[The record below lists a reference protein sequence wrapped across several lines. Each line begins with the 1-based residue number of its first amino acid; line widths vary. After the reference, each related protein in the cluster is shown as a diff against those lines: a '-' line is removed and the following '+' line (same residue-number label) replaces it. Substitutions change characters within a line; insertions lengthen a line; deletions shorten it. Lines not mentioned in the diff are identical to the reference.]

1 MAEQEINEVVNVAG
15 DTIQAL
21 LKLATDAYHHS
32 KQEEAARA
40 AQEVKPT
47 QDVQAKSENIVNRK
61 ENVDS
66 VQSVEPVPE
75 NNQPDRTRIKVK
87 GQVVYDG
94 IAGQKPTVD
103 LLKNNPALVEALSAN
118 LQRIPS
124 PSDPSFSKKRGS
136 ASVEVNGE
144 KVFELKNGV
153 VEVNKISDFQQ
164 QKLVAEQVQPKSEP
178 NQGSGVTQEK
188 PLAPSQATGDFLQQ
202 AIAYPRQQ
210 TPQKVSAFEHFQ
222 KQIELPP
229 KFTQFLNDARTQIDP
244 AHRAN
249 LRGLEV
255 ATVAHQI
262 LNTTG
267 GDKYQGKNYTIE
279 RKDDVLKVSANDG
292 RGEIFRQQY
301 GVIHHKVEA
310 HDMKPFN
317 NFSEK
322 YGPKAALTNEFAQ
335 DALYLVAVAGA
346 VSEGQQV
353 LQHGAYRIEQKGAD
367 LHVGKLDKE
376 TGKTETLL
384 STKDGRVEQ
393 SSFTLTQ
400 ADGFK
405 KMADHLRAKQPA
417 QTETQAQTES
427 QSQAKPPALRR

>member
-1 MAEQEINEVVNVAG
+1 MAEQEINDVVNVVG
-15 DTIQAL
+15 DSIQAL
-21 LKLATDAYHHS
+21 LKLAADAYHRS

-40 AQEVKPT
+40 AQEAKPK

-66 VQSVEPVPE
+66 VQSVEPVSE
-75 NNQPDRTRIKVK
+75 SNQLDRTRIKAK

-103 LLKNNPALVEALSAN
+103 LLKNNSALVEALSAN
-118 LQRIPS
+118 LQRVPS
-124 PSDPSFSKKRGS
+124 PDNPSFSKKSGS

-144 KVFELKNGV
+144 KVFGLKNGV
-153 VEVNKISDFQQ
+153 VEVNKISDYQQ
-164 QKLVAEQVQPKSEP
+164 QGPRLPDTLTGA
-178 NQGSGVTQEK
+178 TQEK
-188 PLAPSQATGDFLQQ
+188 PLAPSQVTGDFLQQ
-202 AIAYPRQQ
+202 AIAHPRQQ
-210 TPQKVSAFEHFQ
+210 TLQKVSVFEHFQ

-244 AHRAN
+244 THRAN

-267 GDKYQGKNYTIE
+267 GDKYEGKNYTIE

-301 GVIHHKVEA
+301 GVIRHNVQP

-393 SSFTLTQ
+393 SSFTVAQ

-417 QTETQAQTES
+417 QAETQAQTES
-427 QSQAKPPALRR
+427 QSQAKSPTLSR